1 MSNAIIG
8 DSNIPT
14 SYTTSPDR
22 PFEPIG
28 VRDQYLELHS
38 VPNER
43 LSDEQVQE
51 LANEPHFN
59 NDTSRIDKMTKEAN
73 EKELKDFEERKLYN
87 LSVKEIAY
95 RISDSWHDILDDM
108 LHFSV
113 QDGARGFLEIFL
125 AHDRLIYIGITIM
138 IFTIA
143 AALIQTAN

>member
-8 DSNIPT
+8 DSDIPT
-14 SYTTSPDR
+14 SFTSSPDR

-28 VRDQYLELHS
+28 VRDQYLELHD

-43 LSDEQVQE
+43 LTDEQVQE
-51 LANEPHFN
+51 LANQPHFKP
-59 NDTSRIDKMTKEAN
+59 DTSRIDKMTEEAN
-73 EKELKDFEERKLYN
+73 EKEDQGFEERKLYN
-87 LSVKEIAY
+87 LSIKEIGH
-95 RISDSWHDILDDM
+95 RISDSWHDIIDDM
-108 LHFSV
+108 LHFNV

-143 AALIQTAN
+143 AALIQTVN